1 MQLGTAAGEHNAVAV
16 DVTGQLRRGLFQ
28 HLVGRGADLLTEH
41 HHRLVQV
48 IGGHVHAHRQAGEQA
63 AALDLHGLV
72 EICLLGAAGHV
83 LFQVLSGAL
92 ADGDAELVAHELQ
105 DLFVVVVAGH
115 ADAGGLDLAAE
126 AQHGD
131 VGGAA
136 ADVDDHPAVWHG
148 DVDAGAES
156 CGDRLINERKIFHT
170 SMVLSLV
177 CCGLL
182 SLVFVVWRNFF
193 LQIYTTDPA
202 VLLYAKQRIVI
213 ATTLE
218 CLTSVYEISAGAMR
232 GLGRSL
238 TPALITFLGS
248 CVLRLIWIA
257 TACKMVHEFWVLLI
271 IYPISWVVTGL
282 IMMIAY
288 EIVKKRVLERKWA

>member
-1 MQLGTAAGEHNAVAV
+1 MMFSIANVCIQSAINSFGSDAIAGS
-16 DVTGQLRRGLFQ
+16 
-28 HLVGRGADLLTEH
+28 
-41 HHRLVQV
+41 
-48 IGGHVHAHRQAGEQA
+48 A
-63 AALDLHGLV
+63 AALNY
-72 EICLLGAAGHV
+72 EFFAY
-83 LFQVLSGAL
+83 
-92 ADGDAELVAHELQ
+92 
-105 DLFVVVVAGH
+105 FVVNAFAQATVTFTSQNFGAG
-115 ADAGGLDLAAE
+115 E
-126 AQHGD
+126 
-131 VGGAA
+131 
-136 ADVDDHPAVWHG
+136 PKR
-148 DVDAGAES
+148 
-156 CGDRLINERKIFHT
+156 CRKIFHT